1 MKAMHPCSE
10 TQRTNACTHV
20 QTHVLAVN
28 SPILKW
34 DPAEFHLSI
43 APRTS
48 NIRLSMIVRVADN
61 MLRVWSLTKE
71 VIHWGKALRS
81 EFELSMATSDSIFHA
96 KWNWVR
102 ELCHGSVAELQMAE
116 LEGKKL
122 TMCLSSLSSWGITQ
136 ACLPAQIWA
145 QVQDH
150 GQAENQPHT
159 PRTNPES
166 SVSIA
171 THPSDA
177 SPSQSLPYPSSSS
190 QCTPSGIQWPTLYW
204 SHSLQWIWALF
215 HETPQVS
222 HLPWLRKL
230 LKLGIEPTEAEKCTL
245 ADVNSIFSRRYLMI
259 GSVTQ

>member
-1 MKAMHPCSE
+1 MHPCSE

-20 QTHVLAVN
+20 QTHVLAVFA
-28 SPILKW
+28 PILKW

-48 NIRLSMIVRVADN
+48 NIRLSMIARVADDP
-61 MLRVWSLTKE
+61 LRVWSLSKD
-71 VIHWGKALRS
+71 VIHWGKAWPT
-81 EFELSMATSDSIFHA
+81 EFELSMATSDSIIHA
-96 KWNWVR
+96 IWDWVSG
-102 ELCHGSVAELQMAE
+102 LCHGLVVELQMAE
-116 LEGKKL
+116 LEGKKW

-136 ACLPAQIWA
+136 ACIPAQIWA

-159 PRTNPES
+159 PKTNPES

-171 THPSDA
+171 TLLMLLLLLLLSV
-177 SPSQSLPYPSSSS
+177 LP
-190 QCTPSGIQWPTLYW
+190 QDFNG
-204 SHSLQWIWALF
+204 SHSLQGIWALF

-230 LKLGIEPTEAEKCTL
+230 LKLGIEPTQAEKCTL
-245 ADVNSIFSRRYLMI
+245 ADVNSNFSRWYLMI